1 MSNRHYQQQLIHQ
14 SASLQNNYTL
24 NVIMKSMAEEIRAD
38 ADSQRGIEL
47 ARILFEDVKSR
58 E

>member
-24 NVIMKSMAEEIRAD
+24 DVIMKSRAEEVRAD
-38 ADSQRGIEL
+38 ADSPAYSSGPKTRFFDE
-47 ARILFEDVKSR
+47 
-58 E
+58 